1 MHMAQEDIQAFPS
14 TDLTLGAHSGARATP
29 LDDLE
34 CVIALYQPRV
44 FRFLLAQLRDRDA
57 AETLTQETFLRAWTA
72 RASFR
77 EDCSVATWLIR
88 IALNLARDHTRTGR
102 FRFWKH
108 LSASAVDVAEVA
120 ASLPDR
126 EVSAE
131 ARLIAQQQVALIWQT
146 VAGLSER
153 QRAVFLLRFLEEM
166 EIPEIAAVTG
176 LPLGTVK
183 SHLYRALHIVR
194 TQHSTAAHNPAF
206 SDIATRNS
214 AAPISE
220 SRISAVKEAL

>member
-1 MHMAQEDIQAFPS
+1 MVPENIQTFPS
-14 TDLTLGAHSGARATP
+14 TSLTLGAGARTTS

-34 CVIALYQPRV
+34 SVVAMYQPRV

-77 EDCSVATWLIR
+77 EDCSVSTWLIR

-108 LSASAVDVAEVA
+108 IAGNAVDVADVA
-120 ASLPDR
+120 ASVPNR
-126 EVSAE
+126 EGSAE
-131 ARLIAQQQVALIWQT
+131 AQLIAQEQVKRIWES
-146 VAGLSER
+146 VADLSAR
-153 QRAVFLLRFLEEM
+153 QRTIFLLRFLEEM
-166 EIPEIAAVTG
+166 DIPEIAAVTG

-183 SHLYRALHIVR
+183 SHLYRALNVIR
-194 TQHSTAAHNPAF
+194 TRHNPQ
-206 SDIATRNS
+206 SQ
-214 AAPISE
+214 E
-220 SRISAVKEAL
+220 GL

>member
-1 MHMAQEDIQAFPS
+1 MSMVPENIQTFPS
-14 TDLTLGAHSGARATP
+14 TSLTLGAQSGARTTP

-34 CVIALYQPRV
+34 TVVTLYQPRV
-44 FRFLLAQLRDRDA
+44 FRFLLANLRDRDA

-108 LSASAVDVAEVA
+108 ISTSAVDVDEVA
-120 ASLPDR
+120 ASLPNR
-126 EVSAE
+126 EGSAE
-131 ARLIAQQQVALIWQT
+131 SHLIAQEQVKLIWET
-146 VAGLSER
+146 VAGLSPR
-153 QRAVFLLRFLEEM
+153 QRTVFLLRFLEEM
-166 EIPEIAAVTG
+166 EIPEIATVTG

-183 SHLYRALHIVR
+183 SHLYRALNVIR
-194 TQHSTAAHNPAF
+194 TRHN
-206 SDIATRNS
+206 TLQ
-214 AAPISE
+214 
-220 SRISAVKEAL
+220 KETP

>member
-1 MHMAQEDIQAFPS
+1 MVPEDIQTFPS
-14 TDLTLGAHSGARATP
+14 TSLTLSAGARTTP

-34 CVIALYQPRV
+34 TVVALYQPRV
-44 FRFLLAQLRDRDA
+44 FRFLLANLRDRDA

-108 LSASAVDVAEVA
+108 ISTSAVDVDEVA
-120 ASLPDR
+120 ASLPNR
-126 EVSAE
+126 EGSAE
-131 ARLIAQQQVALIWQT
+131 SHLIAQEQVKLIWET
-146 VAGLSER
+146 VAGLSPR
-153 QRAVFLLRFLEEM
+153 QRTVFLLRFLEEM
-166 EIPEIAAVTG
+166 EIPEIATVTG

-183 SHLYRALHIVR
+183 SHVYRALNVIR
-194 TQHSTAAHNPAF
+194 TRHN
-206 SDIATRNS
+206 TLQ
-214 AAPISE
+214 
-220 SRISAVKEAL
+220 KETP